1 MKFCEKQRYGGNGIS
16 WQNAMKYH
24 KMPQNAA
31 KYYKTKN
38 KDLFCNGTF
47 ILPDFVIFMQQI
59 VKLDKNQ
66 LELLKNAEVSIFLS
80 NSKNKSWWIMIPSFF
95 L

>member
-1 MKFCEKQRYGGNGIS
+1 MPRNTTKRHDLPQRDLNGN
-16 WQNAMKYH
+16 A
-24 KMPQNAA
+24 
-31 KYYKTKN
+31 
-38 KDLFCNGTF
+38 NGTF

-80 NSKNKSWWIMIPSFF
+80 NSKNKSWWIMIPSFY